1 ASISGRGRVSRPGQQ
16 IWLSPSRRPGV
27 PDLPQV
33 FPPAVQK
40 GRHKRGGPMAV
51 GQVFLSEFFWNLST
65 PVGHG
70 QANRTDDVEL
80 VRFGYHMMRIASD
93 IHLATPKL
101 RDALRQ
107 MRRTGDFDTDLD
119 TVIRAHQAQKKIP
132 IDGKVSVAHLTVANR
147 GRYDGHH
154 TWII

>member
-1 ASISGRGRVSRPGQQ
+1 
-16 IWLSPSRRPGV
+16 
-27 PDLPQV
+27 
-33 FPPAVQK
+33 
-40 GRHKRGGPMAV
+40 
-51 GQVFLSEFFWNLST
+51 FFWNLST
-65 PVGHG
+65 PVGLG

-154 TWII
+154 TWIIVNLNNFMRDFQAYPRIDLHPESGFAISRVAAMLRGV